1 MGHSFLGKAGQYF
14 CTSTSRSSLPRSES
28 SRIAVAVMG
37 LETEPRRNR
46 VEDVAGT
53 KFSRSAAPKP
63 WDQSSAPSW
72 TTATEIPGTLFVAMK
87 RDAAFSTAARLS
99 AERLLLWAPS
109 DEGPKKKTDSKSV
122 IEQLFLPV
130 FVKQVMGIGF
140 TETPRR

>member
-1 MGHSFLGKAGQYF
+1 MPPRWPSNSRVVMGHSFLGKAGQYF

-63 WDQSSAPSW
+63 WDQTNAPSW
-72 TTATEIPGTLFVAMK
+72 TTAREIPGTLFAAMK
-87 RDAAFSTAARLS
+87 IDVAFSICARLS
-99 AERLLLWAPS
+99 AERLLLWAPKG
-109 DEGPKKKTDSKSV
+109 EGPKKKSSCKSV
-122 IEQLFLPV
+122 IEQVVLPN
-130 FVKQVMGIGF
+130 FG
-140 TETPRR
+140 